1 MIIVTKKLMRNR
13 KKEKINRK
21 GFLLLLEDLDTE
33 EGREVITTILMKL
46 NK

>member
-21 GFLLLLEDLDTE
+21 GLLLLLEDLDTE
-33 EGREVITTILMKL
+33 VDREGITTILMRP